1 MKLFLLVLCLVPL
14 VSARS
19 TKGRET
25 DACIA
30 DFLKSQGLLGDEF
43 GTDQPL
49 SPLCSSIAQ
58 VTKNAIVN
66 SVGAR
71 VAEDD
76 DMRKETTCI
85 MNSLKKSDIGNLLL
99 VVYVYETSP
108 DIDAA
113 VKAEKEKTI
122 QSEINKATMQAFIA
136 CQAENKFGQIFD
148 EMINEDSSSSEEEDP
163 KEDYCTRKHVVDNKL
178 IALEGVTLDLNPKS
192 VDLKNIDCHLH
203 YQKALDKAEKE
214 LVQALMDEDSSEE
227 KGDDKSTAPLAES
240 TCLLDVVRSGKYID
254 QMLQYDYIKEL
265 NLSPPKMN
273 AMRKNFIA
281 VMTRL
286 AQSASQC
293 FL

>member
-14 VSARS
+14 ISARS

-30 DFLKSQGLLGDEF
+30 DYLKSQGLLGDEF

-49 SPLCSSIAQ
+49 SQLCTSIAQ
-58 VTKNAIVN
+58 VTKSAILN
-66 SVGAR
+66 SVGVR
-71 VAEDD
+71 IAEDGE
-76 DMRKETTCI
+76 MRKEETCI
-85 MNSLKKSDIGNLLL
+85 MDSLKKSDIGNLLL
-99 VVYVYETSP
+99 IVYVYESTP
-108 DIDAA
+108 DVNEA
-113 VKAEKEKTI
+113 VKTEKEKII
-122 QSEINKATMQAFIA
+122 QNDITKATLQAFIA

-148 EMINEDSSSSEEEDP
+148 EMVNEDSSSSEEEDP

-178 IALEGVTLDLNPKS
+178 IALEGVTLDLNPKN

-203 YQKALDKAEKE
+203 YQKALHTAEKE

-227 KGDDKSTAPLAES
+227 KDDEKSQVYLSGS
-240 TCLLDVVRSGKYID
+240 TCLLEVVRNGKYID
-254 QMLQYDYIKEL
+254 QMLQYDYLKEL
-265 NLSPPKMN
+265 NLSPPKMS
-273 AMRKNFIA
+273 AMRKNFID